1 METIKIMYWNYIKQ
15 WVTMILRGG
24 VKRGSCVFR
33 SRFRTLGKQYF
44 NEVLDVSSRKGS
56 QSTVENPR
64 DNPKNARQVKSYTSV
79 IIGWILRS
87 GVILSA
93 TIISIGLLLLLLHQG
108 GIAGT
113 GVSLGSFPHTL
124 SQVWSGL
131 MMLRPQAIIVL
142 GLLLLIAIP
151 IVTVITSMVAFTI
164 ERDRR
169 FVVIAGIVLVI
180 LITSLLIGRGGG

>member
-15 WVTMILRGG
+15 WVTMKLRSG
-24 VKRGSCVFR
+24 VKTGFCVIR

-44 NEVLDVSSRKGS
+44 NELLDVSSRAES
-56 QSTVENPR
+56 QPTVETPQ
-64 DNPKNARQVKSYTSV
+64 DNTNNARQGKSYTSV

-87 GVILSA
+87 GVILTA

-131 MMLRPQAIIVL
+131 LMLRPQAIIAL
-142 GLLLLIAIP
+142 GLLLLIAMP